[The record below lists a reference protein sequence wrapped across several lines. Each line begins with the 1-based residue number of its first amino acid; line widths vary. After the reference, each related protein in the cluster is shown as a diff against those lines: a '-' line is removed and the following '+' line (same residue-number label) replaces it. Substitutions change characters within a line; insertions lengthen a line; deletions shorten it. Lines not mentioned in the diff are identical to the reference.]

1 MGKNWNE
8 VLNDSALDAIAQRLN
23 QRQRVAKGTVETS
36 LLYPLAV
43 NNLVSAAINQAA
55 ELGFDIV
62 DADVVQGV

>member
-23 QRQRVAKGTVETS
+23 QRQRVTKGTVETS